1 MEALELLYD
10 HYKETFSL
18 SKEAQNRRNKSF
30 LMLCVLESISFW
42 LLVQPEKVF
51 QLFNEGIN
59 TALDVTL
66 SLSNTIIQTLLWIV
80 IAYVLIRYIQDMLY
94 VERQYKYLGD
104 LEKQIAKMNGVNIF
118 KREGDNYLSNYP
130 IVLNLIDLFYK
141 MFMPILFVIINCI
154 RIHLEWMS
162 TSRVHIAL
170 ICDSVIFSV
179 IFIITWFYFFEIH
192 SKITGFLKEKIP
204 PVDWVAKAL
213 RNLLKNV

>member
-66 SLSNTIIQTLLWIV
+66 SLSNTIIQTLLWI
-80 IAYVLIRYIQDMLY
+80 
-94 VERQYKYLGD
+94 
-104 LEKQIAKMNGVNIF
+104 
-118 KREGDNYLSNYP
+118 
-130 IVLNLIDLFYK
+130 
-141 MFMPILFVIINCI
+141 
-154 RIHLEWMS
+154 
-162 TSRVHIAL
+162 
-170 ICDSVIFSV
+170 
-179 IFIITWFYFFEIH
+179 
-192 SKITGFLKEKIP
+192 
-204 PVDWVAKAL
+204 
-213 RNLLKNV
+213 